1 MMEEYSEDEEM
12 AACTMAICASVI
24 HQREKSCKKETTKS
38 GVGPGLANAEERL
51 QHDCARA

>member
-1 MMEEYSEDEEM
+1 MEEYSEDEEM